1 MAVFGLLGGQDRGQ
15 ALERVRRIHRAGR
28 VVRGVDEHGLHV
40 RVERGLERLEVD
52 LEVLGVGRHDGQLGA
67 GALDIR
73 LVFGEVGGEGDDLV
87 AWLSHRAHRVGQR
100 ARRARGRED
109 VVAGVCHAE
118 TFVEV
123 LSDRLFEG
131 RDAERGGVA
140 VDGHRVAVLIEVN
153 HGVGEGFRGRHGGIA
168 KAVIEHILVADFG
181 TAARG
186 ILAQLANHGLAA
198 KHGLVSLIDHGILL
212 VYTYRCLSHY
222 YHHVPF
228 CAICRAGHTHRT
240 CVRIWSCVR
249 VFLGQAL
256 IRAV

>member
-67 GALDIR
+67 GA
-73 LVFGEVGGEGDDLV
+73 
-87 AWLSHRAHRVGQR
+87 
-100 ARRARGRED
+100 RGRED

-131 RDAERGGVA
+131 RDAKRGGVA

-153 HGVGEGFRGRHGGIA
+153 HGVGEGFRGWHGGIA
-168 KAVIEHILVADFG
+168 KTVIEHILVADFG

-186 ILAQLANHGLAA
+186 ILAQLTNHGLAA
-198 KHGLVSLIDHGILL
+198 KHGLVFLIDHGILL
-212 VYTYRCLSHY
+212 VYTY
-222 YHHVPF
+222 
-228 CAICRAGHTHRT
+228 
-240 CVRIWSCVR
+240 
-249 VFLGQAL
+249 
-256 IRAV
+256 